1 MRWHSRDLAA
11 WGEGEGGICEQCMQ
25 GKQSAPQDKS
35 RGPLLHTC
43 VPYFLVL
50 QLLSSLHDAG
60 GRAFPARRK
69 GREQADLA
77 ATQNRARERQF
88 LAPGSW
94 VSAFDPG
101 EPLHEA
107 GGDVGCFRQGELF
120 CVGTYRMVSISSI
133 GKGFQSLK
141 KRKEKKRKEKEGVRG
156 ESGRIGTPT
165 TDANPR
171 PTVKRQ
177 VLPSDPQSLLIALIE
192 PAFRLEELRV
202 FPVEVFAPVHR
213 VQTPVD
219 ELALFDEDGGSA
231 IFAAANR

>member
-1 MRWHSRDLAA
+1 MTYEYLNRFYKYIHRNTYPTHGPLHAYILTYGDWRLRRENRKTMRWHSRDLAA
-11 WGEGEGGICEQCMQ
+11 WGEGEGGIREQCMQ

-88 LAPGSW
+88 LAPGSR

-120 CVGTYRMVSISSI
+120 CVGTYRTVSISSI

-141 KRKEKKRKEKEGVRG
+141 KRKEKKRKGRG
-156 ESGRIGTPT
+156 AGWIG
-165 TDANPR
+165 
-171 PTVKRQ
+171 
-177 VLPSDPQSLLIALIE
+177 
-192 PAFRLEELRV
+192 
-202 FPVEVFAPVHR
+202 
-213 VQTPVD
+213 
-219 ELALFDEDGGSA
+219 
-231 IFAAANR
+231 